1 MAEDGRAAGEETM
14 KRMLL
19 VILVLTLSLGSLPS
33 RAAAFDEQA
42 VLICAFRQALA
53 ILTCK
58 EPEKYSFLGIRDGVY
73 VFNSHYAKG
82 FADFYVQINGDLA
95 IFSSRVWHGRMP
107 SGRIIR
113 DTTAGCITVAIDPLP
128 CSAFKTARC
137 CGSQ

>member
-1 MAEDGRAAGEETM
+1 MADDGRAAGEDGM
-14 KRMLL
+14 KCVMLM
-19 VILVLTLSLGSLPS
+19 ILVLALGFGSLPS
-33 RAAAFDEQA
+33 RAEAFDEQA
-42 VLICAFRQALA
+42 VMICAFRQALA

-58 EPEKYSFLGIRDGVY
+58 EPEKYSFLGIRDGVF
-73 VFNSHYAKG
+73 VFNSHFAKG
-82 FADFYVQINGDLA
+82 FVDFYVQINGDLA

-128 CSAFKTARC
+128 CSSFKSARC

>member
-1 MAEDGRAAGEETM
+1 MKRLFSICLIAALALAVLPGRA
-14 KRMLL
+14 R
-19 VILVLTLSLGSLPS
+19 
-33 RAAAFDEQA
+33 AFDEQA

-73 VFNSHYAKG
+73 VFNSHFAKG

-95 IFSSRVWHGRMP
+95 IFSSRVWRGRMP
-107 SGRIIR
+107 SGRIVR
-113 DTTAGCITVAIDPLP
+113 DTGAGCITVVVDALP
-128 CSAFKTARC
+128 CSSFKTARC

>member
-1 MAEDGRAAGEETM
+1 M
-14 KRMLL
+14 KRVVFAFL
-19 VILVLTLSLGSLPS
+19 ILAVCVGGLPS

-42 VLICAFRQALA
+42 VMICAFRQALA

-82 FADFYVQINGDLA
+82 FVDFYVQLNGDLA

-107 SGRIIR
+107 SGRIIK
-113 DTTAGCITVAIDPLP
+113 DFTAGCVTVAIDPLP
-128 CSAFKTARC
+128 CSSFKTARC